1 MSNVSEDQPTPQR
14 DSSGVDRAY
23 SETLFDAPVSSSPPI
38 EADLDPLPSPTR
50 RAPTVDTG
58 RLYRSA
64 GAEGAS
70 ARAALPALIEPP
82 RVPASNTPASN
93 TPASNTP
100 ASNTP
105 ALPRVT
111 PTSALPSTESAAAGA
126 ALAADSSAAGK
137 AKKSDQTAVG
147 TTYGSTS
154 ARSRNRAPDSGL
166 TFLGVAV
173 IISGV
178 TVILAIA
185 DIVGDRKLG
194 AITGLG
200 FIAACI
206 YSALLV
212 RQRDAIALLVVP
224 PLAWLFMLLTVG
236 QWTVKGTGSL
246 GVREGLLIFEGLSFN
261 APWIL
266 IGTFSGVVIVVVRRV
281 LARQGSSRQ

>member
-1 MSNVSEDQPTPQR
+1 MSEDQPAPQR
-14 DSSGVDRAY
+14 DSSGADRAY
-23 SETLFDAPVSSSPPI
+23 NEALFDAPLSSSPPI

-70 ARAALPALIEPP
+70 ASAALPALIEPV
-82 RVPASNTPASN
+82 RSPAP
-93 TPASNTP
+93 
-100 ASNTP
+100 
-105 ALPRVT
+105 PRVT
-111 PTSALPSTESAAAGA
+111 PTSAIPGTESAAAGA
-126 ALAADSSAAGK
+126 AMAADSLSDGHATN
-137 AKKSDQTAVG
+137 SDQTAAG
-147 TTYGSTS
+147 TTYGSAS
-154 ARSRNRAPDSGL
+154 ARSRTRARDSGL

-173 IISGV
+173 IIIGV

-185 DIVGDRKLG
+185 DVVGDRKLG

-212 RQRDAIALLVVP
+212 RQHDAIALLVVP

-246 GVREGLLIFEGLSFN
+246 GVREGLLLFEGLSFN

-266 IGTFSGVVIVVVRRV
+266 LGTLSGVVIVVVRRV
-281 LARQGSSRQ
+281 LARQGAARK

>member
-1 MSNVSEDQPTPQR
+1 MSSLSEDQPAPQR

-23 SETLFDAPVSSSPPI
+23 NETLFDAPLSSSPPI
-38 EADLDPLPSPTR
+38 EADLDPLPSPPR

-70 ARAALPALIEPP
+70 ALAALPALIEPA
-82 RVPASNTPASN
+82 RVPDP
-93 TPASNTP
+93 NTP

-111 PTSALPSTESAAAGA
+111 PTSALPLTESAAAGA
-126 ALAADSSAAGK
+126 APAADSSAVGEANN
-137 AKKSDQTAVG
+137 SDQTAVG

-154 ARSRNRAPDSGL
+154 TRSRNAARDSGL

-173 IISGV
+173 IIFGV

-185 DIVGDRKLG
+185 DVIGDRRLG

-224 PLAWLFMLLTVG
+224 PLAWLLMLLTVG

-266 IGTFSGVVIVVVRRV
+266 IGTISGVVIVVVRRV
-281 LARQGSSRQ
+281 LARQRSSRQ